1 VRPAAGLAALLLLGA
16 CSGGPKRLSSGV
28 EARLRE
34 LDEILASKNDN
45 DPRLDRDFSG
55 LSDEEKDAFRRRYD
69 SLPLESRNERG
80 TIVFLLGRNLA
91 TDDDWRFFR
100 RVVDEAPCLSLA
112 DCSKSSGGASEP
124 GDDVTLAYPALVAL
138 KLASRADHLKA
149 KPLIED
155 AAHSRSPALARLA
168 GSLQ

>member
-1 VRPAAGLAALLLLGA
+1 VRAAGLAALLLLGA
-16 CSGGPKRLSSGV
+16 CSGRPKRLSSAA

-55 LSDEEKDAFRRRYD
+55 LSAEEKGAFRRRYD

-80 TIVFLLGRNLA
+80 TIVFLLGRSLA
-91 TDDDWRFFR
+91 TDEDWAFLR
-100 RVVDEAPCLSLA
+100 RVVDEPPCLSLA
-112 DCSKSSGGASEP
+112 DCARPSLGASGP

-149 KPLIED
+149 KPLIAD
-155 AAHSRSPALARLA
+155 AVRSRSPALARLA

>member
-1 VRPAAGLAALLLLGA
+1 VKPALPLAALFLLAA
-16 CSGGPKRLSSGV
+16 CAAKTKSPPAA

-55 LSDEEKDAFRRRYD
+55 LSTEEKSAFRRRYD

-80 TIVFLLGRNLA
+80 TIVFLLGRSLA
-91 TDDDWRFFR
+91 SAEDWTFLR
-100 RVVDEAPCLSLA
+100 RVVDEPPCLSLA
-112 DCSKSSGGASEP
+112 DCAKAPAGSSEP

-138 KLASRADHLKA
+138 KLAARADAAKA
-149 KPLIED
+149 KPLIAD
-155 AAHSRSPALARLA
+155 AARSRSPALARLA